1 MKNKIILLYFLVI
14 AVIFV
19 LHALHLAVIA
29 EDAFIGFRFAE
40 HFANGNGL
48 LWNIS
53 ESPVEGYT
61 NFLWIIFCSV
71 SILSG
76 SNLLVFV
83 QVAGIALSII
93 ILIYVFNLCSRL
105 LEFDSYSSLIAC
117 SFLALAGPF
126 AACLQVGWRRSC
138 SHY

>member
-19 LHALHLAVIA
+19 LHAIHLAVIA

-40 HFANGNGL
+40 HFADGNGL
-48 LWNIS
+48 LWNTG

-61 NFLWIIFCSV
+61 NFLWIILCSV

-76 SNLLVFV
+76 SNLLLFV
-83 QVAGIALSII
+83 QVAGIAFSII
-93 ILIYVFNLCSRL
+93 ILIYVYNFPELFKQFLRL
-105 LEFDSYSSLIAC
+105 VADV
-117 SFLALAGPF
+117 LAL
-126 AACLQVGWRRSC
+126 RS
-138 SHY
+138 SDE